1 MYLRFKVWSQQTSQK
16 LTPHSAP
23 ECGPNFLLRGGLIV
37 ITDWLNSLAK
47 CQKLA
52 STQRVF
58 PQGCCSSESV
68 GTPTGSELRSHKS
81 CFWDFLSVIVNLKCS
96 NFKTLS
102 SCSRDISVFGITL
115 CLSKSY
121 LWEKKIKLYLTIEIP
136 LGDIKKLHISE
147 LKNWSF
153 LFESQIWIMPKTE
166 NYS

>member
-81 CFWDFLSVIVNLKCS
+81 CLGDFLSVIVNLKCS

-121 LWEKKIKLYLTIEIP
+121 RWEKKNKTVFDYWNSTRWHKETTYFRT
-136 LGDIKKLHISE
+136 KKLFISFWKSN
-147 LKNWSF
+147 LNNAKDRK
-153 LFESQIWIMPKTE
+153 L
-166 NYS
+166 